1 MISRR
6 RLILA
11 AGAAAAMPGGS
22 WGRAAETGG
31 TAAAALYRRAFV
43 LDCNA
48 LASVGGMFD
57 GEKAAGDLQALHGA
71 GISAVKC
78 TLGGFNGNF
87 EETVADIAAAES
99 LIERHPDIFI
109 KVSAFEDLDR
119 AKREGRMALIYS
131 FEGVAMLEDRLERI
145 GLFRDLGVRAM
156 QLSYNH
162 ESPFGHGCLEDE
174 GGLTDL
180 GRQAVAK
187 MNERGVALDVSH
199 SNSRTT
205 AQAIAASVRPPLM
218 THAGCR
224 AVNPH
229 PRNKEDRDMRA
240 LADKGGV
247 MGIFMLPYLTE
258 DTRQPMLDDYMRHM
272 AHALDI
278 CGEDHVGVGS
288 DVPFLTVT
296 DADLEEMREDAAK
309 RRAAGVS
316 APGENRPPYIPDLNT
331 PRKLEKVADA
341 LLRQGYGGRVAEK
354 VLGLNFRR
362 AFKEIWSA

>member
-1 MISRR
+1 VISRR

-11 AGAAAAMPGGS
+11 AGAAAALPGGS
-22 WGRAAETGG
+22 WGRAAESGAPAAAP
-31 TAAAALYRRAFV
+31 AAAALYRRAFV

-57 GEKAAGDLQALHGA
+57 GEKAAGDLEALRDA

-78 TLGGFNGNF
+78 TLGGYNGNF
-87 EETVADIAAAES
+87 EETVADIAAAEA

-119 AKREGRMALIYS
+119 AKRERRMALIYS
-131 FEGVAMLEDRLERI
+131 FEGVAMLEDRLDRI
-145 GLFRDLGVRAM
+145 GLFRQLGVRAM

-162 ESPFGHGCLEDE
+162 ESPFGHGCLDGDD
-174 GGLTDL
+174 GGLTEL
-180 GRQAVAK
+180 GHQAVAK
-187 MNERGVALDVSH
+187 MNERGIAVDVSH
-199 SNSRTT
+199 SNTRTT

-240 LADKGGV
+240 LV
-247 MGIFMLPYLTE
+247 
-258 DTRQPMLDDYMRHM
+258 
-272 AHALDI
+272 
-278 CGEDHVGVGS
+278 
-288 DVPFLTVT
+288 
-296 DADLEEMREDAAK
+296 
-309 RRAAGVS
+309 
-316 APGENRPPYIPDLNT
+316 
-331 PRKLEKVADA
+331 
-341 LLRQGYGGRVAEK
+341 EK